1 MPSAMKGRLN
11 FLSPNSESDYFKK
24 GSKGRDI
31 HGESVLKQRVSIPL
45 VDVHEKLLQL
55 LYAATVN
62 DTVVYYCGIILRLYL
77 LGFSVLELTQ
87 LSPLAVF
94 SLKSLN
100 K

>member
-1 MPSAMKGRLN
+1 MKGRLN

-24 GSKGRDI
+24 GSKGQDI
-31 HGESVLKQRVSIPL
+31 DGESVLQQSVSIPL
-45 VDVHEKLLQL
+45 VAIPEKLLQL
-55 LYAATVN
+55 LHVHVHAATVN
-62 DTVVYYCGIILRLYL
+62 DTAVYYFGIILRLYL

>member
-11 FLSPNSESDYFKK
+11 FLSPNSESDYFKR
-24 GSKGRDI
+24 SKGRDI